1 MGSHHNR
8 NAIVNS
14 QDPLHSTARPVI
26 LVGMHRSGT
35 SLTANLLNQMGI
47 SMGSTFFPKDFA
59 NPRGYYEDVEFLHF
73 HQTAFNTVLRSY
85 AHGHPDWGW
94 TPNRQIA
101 SNDLRNWTEKA
112 KSLIARRGERFIHW
126 GFKDPRSAPVLD
138 FWHPLLDNPI
148 YVVVYRDPV
157 RVADSIQ
164 RLKAPVFLN
173 HPQYAWAIWEFYNR
187 RIFDFVVRHRE
198 QCIVMNI
205 DALTKS
211 VDFLPNTLQQRFQFE
226 SNAEDLTAQIAAE
239 QLQQQSVS
247 EQRDRLS
254 RHVWNTCES
263 LYGQLEEI
271 ADLPSSHRTDPI
283 EKQAPFW
290 SWESRKSEDTLSVII
305 PTHNDAAWLVEAI
318 SSVEQHY
325 PGRFEV
331 LVVDD
336 GTTDQG
342 SLDIL
347 NRIRDTGLAIPRIPA
362 SGLSAARNH
371 LIAKAKGRY
380 IIPLD
385 SDNRILPDFLDRA
398 IAELDCD
405 PQTSV
410 VYGDR
415 QFFGLRNDV
424 DQVPRVSANEMIDQ
438 NQLDAC
444 ALFRKSM
451 WESLGGYDTNVK
463 CLEDWEFWLHAIR
476 QGFHFKRLPI
486 LSIEYRVREGSL
498 SRSGSLR
505 KHVRQI
511 RKVVWSKHPELL
523 VQLAP
528 PWIRATLFGT
538 SQDSMAVSADAIRN
552 SWFLKSYW
560 NARWIGVTL
569 RRIHTKLLGEFRRF
583 TKRKSR

>member
-1 MGSHHNR
+1 MGSQHNR
-8 NAIVNS
+8 ISIVNR
-14 QDPLHSTARPVI
+14 QDTLRSATRPVV

-47 SMGSTFFPKDFA
+47 SMGSTFLPKDIA
-59 NPRGYYEDVEFLHF
+59 NPRGYYEDVEFLQF
-73 HQTAFNTVLRSY
+73 HQTAFNTLLKGC
-85 AHGHPDWGW
+85 AQGHPDWGW
-94 TPNRQIA
+94 TPTRQIA
-101 SNDLRNWTEKA
+101 SEDLSNWTEKA
-112 KSLIARRGERFIHW
+112 KLLIARRDERSNHW

-138 FWHPLLDNPI
+138 FWHPLLNNPI

-173 HPQYAWAIWEFYNR
+173 YPQYAWAIWEFYNR
-187 RIFDFVVRHRE
+187 RILDFVVRHRE
-198 QCIVMNI
+198 RCIVMNI

-226 SNAEDLTAQIAAE
+226 TNAEDLNAQISAE
-239 QLQQQSVS
+239 QLHQQSVS

-254 RHVWNTCES
+254 RHVWSTCES
-263 LYGQLEEI
+263 LYGQLEKI
-271 ADLPSSHRTDPI
+271 ADLPSSHQTAPR
-283 EKQAPFW
+283 EKQAISW
-290 SWESRKSEDTLSVII
+290 SWKPRKSEDALSVII

-318 SSVEQHY
+318 SSIEQHY

-347 NRIRDTGLAIPRIPA
+347 NRIRDTGLAIPSIPA
-362 SGLSAARNH
+362 SGLSAARNY

-385 SDNRILPDFLDRA
+385 ADNRILPHFLDRA
-398 IAELDCD
+398 IAELDRD
-405 PQTSV
+405 TETTV

-415 QFFGLRNDV
+415 QFFGIRNDV
-424 DQVPRVSANEMIDQ
+424 DQVLHVSANEMIDQ

-444 ALFRKSM
+444 AVFRKSM
-451 WESLGGYDTNVK
+451 WESLGGYDPNVR
-463 CLEDWEFWLHAIR
+463 CLEDWEFWLHAIKKGGR
-476 QGFHFKRLPI
+476 FKRLPI

-505 KHVRQI
+505 KHVRNI

-523 VQLAP
+523 AQFAPRWILA
-528 PWIRATLFGT
+528 ASFGAN
-538 SQDSMAVSADAIRN
+538 QDSKALPADAIRN
-552 SWFLKSYW
+552 SWLLKAYW
-560 NARWIGVTL
+560 NARWIRVTFQ
-569 RRIHTKLLGEFRRF
+569 RILTKLFNEFRRI
-583 TKRKSR
+583 TNRRSR